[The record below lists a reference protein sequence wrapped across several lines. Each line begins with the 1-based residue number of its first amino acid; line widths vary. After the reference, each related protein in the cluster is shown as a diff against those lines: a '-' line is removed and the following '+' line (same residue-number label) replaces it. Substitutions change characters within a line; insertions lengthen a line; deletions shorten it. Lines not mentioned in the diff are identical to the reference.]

1 MLKIEKINLILP
13 IIDNWDYKKLSKAPC
28 RYSGSIDNKLIIC
41 AHNYPSQF
49 GELKK
54 LEEGDII
61 EITDTNGI
69 IHKYKVEKKENIYYK
84 NIEEMKNTDSDLTL
98 FTCTIGGK
106 ARFTIR
112 CQNI

>member
-13 IIDNWDYKKLSKAPC
+13 IIDKWDYKKLSKAPC
-28 RYSGSIDNKLIIC
+28 RYSGSIDNKLIVC
-41 AHNYPSQF
+41 THNYPSQF

-69 IHKYKVEKKENIYYK
+69 IHKYKVEKKRKY
-84 NIEEMKNTDSDLTL
+84 LL
-98 FTCTIGGK
+98 
-106 ARFTIR
+106 
-112 CQNI
+112 